1 VEISRARRIRRTAP
15 RRSTSDDRTL
25 ERWNLAMNGTPVADL
40 LLRSRPARSGD
51 TDPVTAGDL
60 RDTRAA
66 SAAAELDRVR
76 AAVSA
81 TLTDFLDRQ
90 HASLAG
96 IDPALAPVV
105 DEVRALAAGGKRLR
119 PLFAY
124 WGWRGVR
131 DAGSGA
137 GEDDD
142 AVLRAVAAL
151 EFVHA
156 SALVHDD
163 VMDGADTRRGRPAS
177 HIAFAA
183 RHTAGA
189 LDGDPTLFGTGAA
202 ILVGD
207 LALVWSDEL
216 LRCSGISEAALSR
229 ARAVWDTM
237 RTEVTAGQYL
247 DLLRAAGGLP
257 GPEGALTVARFK
269 SAGYTVQRPLQLG
282 AAIAGAGPRVV
293 EACTG
298 IGLPLGEAFQ
308 LRDDVLGVFGDP
320 AVTGKSADDDLREG
334 KQTLL
339 VALAEE
345 AADDAGRALLG
356 RLLGNPDAGT
366 ADFDALRELI
376 ESTGARALVERRIAE
391 QTELARRAIGE
402 APLSD
407 DARAALDAL
416 AVAATSRTA

>member
-1 VEISRARRIRRTAP
+1 MTARAQERESPALPPAP
-15 RRSTSDDRTL
+15 PL
-25 ERWNLAMNGTPVADL
+25 
-40 LLRSRPARSGD
+40 
-51 TDPVTAGDL
+51 
-60 RDTRAA
+60 
-66 SAAAELDRVR
+66 AAAELDRVR
-76 AAVSA
+76 GAVSA
-81 TLTDFLDRQ
+81 ALTGFLDVQRET
-90 HASLAG
+90 LAG
-96 IDPALAPVV
+96 MDPVLVPVA
-105 DEVRALAAGGKRLR
+105 DEVRALADGGKRLR

-131 DAGSGA
+131 PEGP

-163 VMDGADTRRGRPAS
+163 VMDGALTRRGRPAT
-177 HIAFAA
+177 HVGFAA
-183 RHTAGA
+183 RHCDGRLAG
-189 LDGDPTLFGTGAA
+189 DGEAFGIGSA

-216 LRCSGISEAALSR
+216 LRRSGLSTAALSR

-257 GPEGALTVARFK
+257 GPQGALTVARYK

-282 AAIAGAGPRVV
+282 AAIAGAGERAAEVYT
-293 EACTG
+293 A

-339 VALAEE
+339 IALAEE
-345 AADDAGRALLG
+345 AADATGR
-356 RLLGNPDAGT
+356 RLLAGSLGDPDADA
-366 ADFDALRELI
+366 ADLDALRDLLET
-376 ESTGARALVERRIAE
+376 TGARARVEERIAE
-391 QTELARRAIGE
+391 RTALARTAIAG
-402 APLSD
+402 APIAA

-416 AVAATSRTA
+416 AVAATTRTA

>member
-1 VEISRARRIRRTAP
+1 
-15 RRSTSDDRTL
+15 
-25 ERWNLAMNGTPVADL
+25 
-40 LLRSRPARSGD
+40 
-51 TDPVTAGDL
+51 VTAGTQE
-60 RDTRAA
+60 RDHLP
-66 SAAAELDRVR
+66 AAAGLDRLR
-76 AAVSA
+76 AAVSEALA
-81 TLTDFLDRQ
+81 TFLDGQREV
-90 HASLAG
+90 LAAM
-96 IDPALAPVV
+96 DPTLVPVV
-105 DEVRALAAGGKRLR
+105 DEVRALAEGGKRLR
-119 PLFAY
+119 PAFAY
-124 WGWRGVR
+124 WGWRG
-131 DAGSGA
+131 ASGGV
-137 GEDDD
+137 GEDDA

-163 VMDGADTRRGRPAS
+163 VMDGARTRRGRPAT
-177 HIAFAA
+177 HVGFAA
-183 RHTAGA
+183 RHGGAELAG
-189 LDGDPTLFGTGAA
+189 DGDAFGTGAA

-216 LRCSGISEAALSR
+216 LGGSGLSPESLTR

-257 GPEGALTVARFK
+257 GPQGALTVARYK

-282 AAIAGAGPRVV
+282 AAIAGAGTQVT
-293 EACTG
+293 EACTA

-339 VALAEE
+339 IALAEE
-345 AADDAGRALLG
+345 EADDRGRALL
-356 RLLGNPDAGT
+356 RDLLGNAEAGPEE
-366 ADFDALRELI
+366 FDALRRLLET
-376 ESTGARALVERRIAE
+376 TGAHARVEERITE
-391 QTELARRAIGE
+391 QTARARAAIAA
-402 APLSD
+402 APFTD

>member
-1 VEISRARRIRRTAP
+1 LTLIQETA
-15 RRSTSDDRTL
+15 
-25 ERWNLAMNGTPVADL
+25 
-40 LLRSRPARSGD
+40 RPAPAERPPTPPGD
-51 TDPVTAGDL
+51 TWAMIAGAPQRETAALPPPPPV
-60 RDTRAA
+60 
-66 SAAAELDRVR
+66 AAAELERVR
-76 AAVSA
+76 AAVTA
-81 TLTDFLDRQ
+81 ALAGFLDVQRET
-90 HASLAG
+90 LAAM
-96 IDPALAPVV
+96 DPALVPVA
-105 DEVRALAAGGKRLR
+105 DEVRALASGGKRLR

-124 WGWRGVR
+124 WGWRGVA
-131 DAGSGA
+131 AGT
-137 GEDDD
+137 GEDDA

-163 VMDGADTRRGRPAS
+163 VMDGALTRRGRPAT
-177 HIAFAA
+177 HVGFAG
-183 RHTAGA
+183 RHGA
-189 LDGDPTLFGTGAA
+189 DGLTGDGTLFGTGAA

-216 LRCSGISEAALSR
+216 LRRSGLSLPALMR
-229 ARAVWDTM
+229 ARGVWDTM

-257 GPEGALTVARFK
+257 GPQGALTVARYK

-282 AAIAGAGPRVV
+282 AAIAGAGEDAAAVYT
-293 EACTG
+293 A

-320 AVTGKSADDDLREG
+320 EVTGKSADDDLREG

-345 AADDAGRALLG
+345 AADEAGRRLLAS
-356 RLLGNPDAGT
+356 LLGNAEADG
-366 ADFDALRELI
+366 ADFDALRRLI
-376 ESTGARALVERRIAE
+376 ERTGARSRVEERIAE
-391 QTELARRAIGE
+391 RTAVARAAIAG
-402 APLSD
+402 APIAD

>member
-1 VEISRARRIRRTAP
+1 MR
-15 RRSTSDDRTL
+15 
-25 ERWNLAMNGTPVADL
+25 GTPVADL
-40 LLRSRPARSGD
+40 LERSRPAELGD
-51 TDPVTAGDL
+51 TDAVTAGAQQRQTSPPSPVGADV
-60 RDTRAA
+60 
-66 SAAAELDRVR
+66 DRVR
-76 AAVSA
+76 AAVSGA
-81 TLTDFLDRQ
+81 LGEFLDRQ
-90 HASLAG
+90 RTTLSRMDPILA
-96 IDPALAPVV
+96 ALV
-105 DEVRALAAGGKRLR
+105 DEVCAVAGGGKRLR

-124 WGWRGVR
+124 WGWRGAR
-131 DAGSGA
+131 DTGPGS
-137 GEDDD
+137 GEDDA

-163 VMDGADTRRGRPAS
+163 VMDGAETRRGRPAT
-177 HIAFAA
+177 HVGFAS
-183 RHTAGA
+183 RHTRHGF
-189 LDGDPTLFGTGAA
+189 DGDRELFGTGAA

-207 LALVWSDEL
+207 LALVWSDEM

-257 GPEGALTVARFK
+257 GPEGALTVARYK

-282 AAIAGAGPRVV
+282 AAIAGAGPHVV
-293 EACTG
+293 EACTA

-320 AVTGKSADDDLREG
+320 EVTGKSADDDLREG

-345 AADDAGRALLG
+345 ATDDAGRALMA
-356 RLLGNPDAGT
+356 RLLGNQEAGPE
-366 ADFDALRELI
+366 DFDALRALI
-376 ESTGARALVERRIAE
+376 LETGARDLVERRITE
-391 QTELARRAIGE
+391 QTELARRATGE
-402 APLSD
+402 APLAE

-416 AVAATSRTA
+416 AVAATTRTA

>member
-1 VEISRARRIRRTAP
+1 
-15 RRSTSDDRTL
+15 
-25 ERWNLAMNGTPVADL
+25 M
-40 LLRSRPARSGD
+40 
-51 TDPVTAGDL
+51 TAGAQQRERPVL
-60 RDTRAA
+60 PPAPPP
-66 SAAAELDRVR
+66 AAAEIDRVR
-76 AAVSA
+76 AAVA
-81 TLTDFLDRQ
+81 TALSDFLDVQRRTL
-90 HASLAG
+90 AAMDESL
-96 IDPALAPVV
+96 LPVV
-105 DEVRALAAGGKRLR
+105 DEVCALADGGKRLR

-131 DAGSGA
+131 DQSPDHGP
-137 GEDDD
+137 GESDA

-163 VMDGADTRRGRPAS
+163 VMDGALTRRGRPAT
-177 HIAFAA
+177 HVGFAA
-183 RHTAGA
+183 RHGDGELAG
-189 LDGDPTLFGTGAA
+189 DGDTFGVGAA

-216 LRCSGISEAALSR
+216 LRCSGISPAALSR
-229 ARAVWDTM
+229 ARTVWDTM

-257 GPEGALTVARFK
+257 GAQGALTVARYK

-282 AAIAGAGPRVV
+282 AAIAGAGERAAEVYT
-293 EACTG
+293 A

-320 AVTGKSADDDLREG
+320 SVTGKSADDDLREG

-345 AADDAGRALLG
+345 AADGAGR
-356 RLLGNPDAGT
+356 RLLADTLGDPAAGPEE
-366 ADFDALRELI
+366 FDALRALI
-376 ESTGARALVERRIAE
+376 ESTGARAQVERRIAE
-391 QTELARRAIGE
+391 RTALARTAIAE
-402 APLSD
+402 APLAD

-416 AVAATSRTA
+416 AVAATTRTA

>member
-1 VEISRARRIRRTAP
+1 MSR
-15 RRSTSDDRTL
+15 SQGS
-25 ERWNLAMNGTPVADL
+25 VL
-40 LLRSRPARSGD
+40 LPESRPTGLGD
-51 TDPVTAGDL
+51 TGPVTAGAQQRESAVPL
-60 RDTRAA
+60 PEAPLGAA
-66 SAAAELDRVR
+66 QLDHLR
-76 AAVSA
+76 AAVTRA
-81 TLTDFLDRQ
+81 LTEFLDRQ
-90 HASLAG
+90 RDILAG
-96 IDPALAPVV
+96 MDATLVPVV

-119 PLFAY
+119 PAFAY
-124 WGWRGVR
+124 WGWRGAAS
-131 DAGSGA
+131 AGA
-137 GEDDD
+137 VEQEA

-163 VMDGADTRRGRPAS
+163 VMDGARTRRGRPAT
-177 HIAFAA
+177 HIGFAS
-183 RHTAGA
+183 RHA
-189 LDGDPTLFGTGAA
+189 LGDLNGDGEMFGTGAA

-216 LRCSGISEAALSR
+216 LRCSGISVPALIR
-229 ARAVWDTM
+229 ARGVWDTM

-257 GPEGALTVARFK
+257 GPDGALTVARYK

-282 AAIAGAGPRVV
+282 AAIAGAGRDVV
-293 EACTG
+293 EAYTR

-339 VALAEE
+339 IALAEQE
-345 AADDAGRALLG
+345 TDDAGR
-356 RLLGNPDAGT
+356 RLLDDVLGDPSAGHEQ
-366 ADFDALRELI
+366 FDAVRRLLEA
-376 ESTGARALVERRIAE
+376 TGARERVEERIAE
-391 QTELARRAIGE
+391 QTGVARSAIAAAGI
-402 APLSD
+402 AD
-407 DARAALDAL
+407 DARDALDAL

>member
-1 VEISRARRIRRTAP
+1 
-15 RRSTSDDRTL
+15 
-25 ERWNLAMNGTPVADL
+25 MNGSTLPGL
-40 LLRSRPARSGD
+40 TGPARTQLRGD
-51 TDPVTAGDL
+51 TDRVSIRTPQATAAVSPAPSL
-60 RDTRAA
+60 
-66 SAAAELDRVR
+66 AAADLDRLH

-81 TLTDFLDRQ
+81 ALTEFLERQ
-90 HASLAG
+90 RTTLAG
-96 IDPALAPVV
+96 MAAGLAPVV
-105 DEVRALAAGGKRLR
+105 DEVAALAAGGKRLR
-119 PLFAY
+119 PSFAY
-124 WGWRGVR
+124 WGWRGAR
-131 DAGSGA
+131 HTGPGC
-137 GEDDD
+137 EDDA
-142 AVLRAVAAL
+142 AVLRAVSAL

-163 VMDGADTRRGRPAS
+163 VMDGAVTRRGRPAT
-177 HIAFAA
+177 HIGFAA
-183 RHTAGA
+183 RHAADG
-189 LDGDPTLFGTGAA
+189 LSGDGDLFGTGAA

-216 LRCSGISEAALSR
+216 LRCSGISEGALSR

-257 GPEGALTVARFK
+257 GPEGALTVARYK

-282 AAIAGAGPRVV
+282 VAIAGAGPRVV
-293 EACTG
+293 EATTA

-339 VALAEE
+339 IALAEE
-345 AADDAGRALLG
+345 ATDAAGRRLLDELLGNAAAREEDFQALRGLIEDTGALDRVEERIAQSTARARSAIADAPLADDAK
-356 RLLGNPDAGT
+356 
-366 ADFDALRELI
+366 
-376 ESTGARALVERRIAE
+376 
-391 QTELARRAIGE
+391 
-402 APLSD
+402 
-407 DARAALDAL
+407 AALDAL

>member
-1 VEISRARRIRRTAP
+1 MPRGPMTPMVRRPQPIR
-15 RRSTSDDRTL
+15 L
-25 ERWNLAMNGTPVADL
+25 
-40 LLRSRPARSGD
+40 GD
-51 TDPVTAGDL
+51 TGPVTAGTQHRDPSTRPLTIPSLGAADL
-60 RDTRAA
+60 ERVRG
-66 SAAAELDRVR
+66 SVAAA
-76 AAVSA
+76 
-81 TLTDFLDRQ
+81 LTEFLDRQ
-90 HASLAG
+90 RETLAG
-96 IDPALAPVV
+96 MDPSLAPVV
-105 DEVRALAAGGKRLR
+105 DEVCALADGGKRLR

-124 WGWRGVR
+124 WGWRGVAA
-131 DAGSGA
+131 DAPGPA
-137 GEDDD
+137 EDDA

-163 VMDGADTRRGRPAS
+163 VMDSALTRRGRPAT
-177 HIAFAA
+177 HIGFAT
-183 RHTAGA
+183 RHGDGA
-189 LDGDPTLFGTGAA
+189 LTGDGDSFGVGAA

-216 LRCSGISEAALSR
+216 LRRSGISAAALAR
-229 ARAVWDTM
+229 ARTVWDTM

-257 GPEGALTVARFK
+257 GPHGALTVARYK

-282 AAIAGAGPRVV
+282 AAIAGAAPRVS
-293 EACTG
+293 EAYTA

-339 VALAEE
+339 IALAEE
-345 AADDAGRALLG
+345 ATDAAGR
-356 RLLGNPDAGT
+356 RLLADSLGDPAAG
-366 ADFDALRELI
+366 ADALQALRRLI
-376 ESTGARALVERRIAE
+376 EDTGARARVEDRI
-391 QTELARRAIGE
+391 TERTALARAAIADAPIAPE
-402 APLSD
+402 A
-407 DARAALDAL
+407 RVALDAL

>member
-1 VEISRARRIRRTAP
+1 MIAGAQQRESTALP
-15 RRSTSDDRTL
+15 
-25 ERWNLAMNGTPVADL
+25 
-40 LLRSRPARSGD
+40 PA
-51 TDPVTAGDL
+51 PPP
-60 RDTRAA
+60 
-66 SAAAELDRVR
+66 AAAEIERIR
-76 AAVSA
+76 AAVSTA
-81 TLTDFLDRQ
+81 LARFLDVQRQ
-90 HASLAG
+90 TLAEM
-96 IDPALAPVV
+96 DDALLPVV
-105 DEVRALAAGGKRLR
+105 DELRALADGGKRLR

-131 DAGSGA
+131 GHHPEDGPA
-137 GEDDD
+137 EDDA

-163 VMDGADTRRGRPAS
+163 VMDGALTRRGRPAT
-177 HIAFAA
+177 HVGFAS
-183 RHTAGA
+183 RHGDGRLAG
-189 LDGDPTLFGTGAA
+189 DGDAFGVGAA
-202 ILVGD
+202 ILIGD

-216 LRCSGISEAALSR
+216 LRCSGLSPAALARSR
-229 ARAVWDTM
+229 TVWDTM

-257 GPEGALTVARFK
+257 GAQGALTVARYK

-282 AAIAGAGPRVV
+282 AAIAGAGERVAEV
-293 EACTG
+293 YST

-320 AVTGKSADDDLREG
+320 SVTGKSADDDLREG

-345 AADDAGRALLG
+345 AADAAGRRLIAE
-356 RLLGNPDAGT
+356 LLGNSDAD
-366 ADFDALRELI
+366 DFDALRALI
-376 ESTGARALVERRIAE
+376 ESTGARARVEERIAE
-391 QTELARRAIGE
+391 RTALARTAIAE
-402 APLSD
+402 APLAE

-416 AVAATSRTA
+416 AVAATTRTA

>member
-1 VEISRARRIRRTAP
+1 
-15 RRSTSDDRTL
+15 
-25 ERWNLAMNGTPVADL
+25 M
-40 LLRSRPARSGD
+40 
-51 TDPVTAGDL
+51 TAGA
-60 RDTRAA
+60 RTRGTTALPDA
-66 SAAAELDRVR
+66 PPVAAAEVDRVR
-76 AAVSA
+76 AAVHLA
-81 TLTDFLDRQ
+81 LAGFLDEQRDVLT
-90 HASLAG
+90 AMDA
-96 IDPALAPVV
+96 ALLPVV
-105 DEVRALAAGGKRLR
+105 DEVRALADGGKRLR

-124 WGWRGVR
+124 WGWRAARGEGP
-131 DAGSGA
+131 A
-137 GEDDD
+137 EDDA

-163 VMDGADTRRGRPAS
+163 VMDGALTRRGRPAT
-177 HIAFAA
+177 HVGFAA
-183 RHTAGA
+183 RHG
-189 LDGDPTLFGTGAA
+189 DGRLTGDGGTFGVGAA

-216 LRCSGISEAALSR
+216 LRRSGLSPATLTR

-257 GPEGALTVARFK
+257 GAQGALTVARYK

-282 AAIAGAGPRVV
+282 AAIAGAGERAA
-293 EACTG
+293 EACTA

-320 AVTGKSADDDLREG
+320 SVTGKSADDDLREG

-345 AADDAGRALLG
+345 ATDDAGRRLLAA
-356 RLLGNPDAGT
+356 LLGNPDAST
-366 ADFDALRELI
+366 EDLDALRALI
-376 ESTGARALVERRIAE
+376 ETTGARARVEERIAE
-391 QTELARRAIGE
+391 RTALARTAIAE
-402 APLSD
+402 APFAG

-416 AVAATSRTA
+416 AVAATTRTA